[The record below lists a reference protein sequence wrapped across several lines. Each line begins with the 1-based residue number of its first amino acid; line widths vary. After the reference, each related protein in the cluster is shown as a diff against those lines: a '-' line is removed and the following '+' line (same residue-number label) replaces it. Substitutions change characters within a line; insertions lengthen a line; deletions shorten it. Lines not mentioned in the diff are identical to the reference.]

1 MVVGSKVLEKWW
13 GLHNNIRAQVLVS
26 ISARTGLKP
35 RMQGA
40 WKPLNLREHQHCL
53 KPRMQ
58 GAQKPLSTSA
68 GD

>member
-40 WKPLNLREHQHCL
+40 WKPLNLREHQ
-53 KPRMQ
+53 RWR
-58 GAQKPLSTSA
+58 LSETLHA
-68 GD
+68 ELCKIPVK